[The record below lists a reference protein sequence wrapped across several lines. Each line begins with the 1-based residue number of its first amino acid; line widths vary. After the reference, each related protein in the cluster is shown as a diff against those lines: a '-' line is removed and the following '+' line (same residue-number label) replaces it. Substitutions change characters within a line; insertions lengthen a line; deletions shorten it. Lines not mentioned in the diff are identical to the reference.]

1 MLINANIAFDV
12 GCPASLRCVSKEA
25 PLLSRVGHCIPTLYP
40 LRTIVIMIV
49 SIFSWVLYEQKYNNT
64 YSYKETV
71 QPAWRHKA
79 TAAPRRHFLVCHRVE
94 LCRNAQR
101 RASGVGLP
109 ASLYNGDIYIYI
121 YTYIHMHT
129 YIRIY
134 MCIYIYTYIFIY
146 LFIYY
151 VFIYLIDSTYGLGK
165 D

>member
-109 ASLYNGDIYIYI
+109 ASLYNGDIYI
-121 YTYIHMHT
+121 HT
-129 YIRIY
+129 YICIHTY
-134 MCIYIYTYIFIY
+134 VYTCVYIYIYIHIYIY
-146 LFIYY
+146 LFVYLLC
-151 VFIYLIDSTYGLGK
+151 IYLSH
-165 D
+165 